1 MDDTVETSLV
11 AKYAALHVLLDEIA
25 DATSDAC
32 SETEVAELAITH
44 ERAVR
49 RMGSIGLRRILD
61 VSDRDAF
68 RSVQCATLTQFVGD
82 RLRVANP
89 KRRLKQVLAL
99 SQMHAMTGETLPPR
113 CPETAAAMAEGD
125 LSHEHV
131 DAVLSVMDKIPA
143 ATSPEV
149 REKAE
154 EQIADIARN
163 FSPKEIH
170 RAGARLLSHLD
181 PDGAEPSDR
190 DRARQRSLTVGNQ
203 DAQLMS
209 KLAGTLDPTTRAL
222 FEVMLSKWAKPGMN
236 NPDDEHSPRGGCDD
250 NAVDTD
256 ALTAA
261 AERDSRT
268 QAQRNHDALQAL
280 LRAAAD
286 GGVYGASHRG
296 LPPHIIISITE
307 SQLRERAGVGHTATG
322 TDLPMSDI
330 LTLAARAQMHLAV
343 FDDHTGEPLFYGR
356 TRRLAS
362 EVQRFLLFAQYGGCA
377 MPGCPAPFSHTE
389 MHHAKQDWATGGN
402 TDSTDLAPACGPHN
416 RAVHDRP
423 GGWQTE
429 KITDG
434 PDRGRFGW
442 VANGTTDPP
451 RTNHLHRPDQ
461 ILEDHAPPPDTESPV
476 ERALTLA
483 LREHIPPPPILVVE
497 MRTIPGLVID
507 MPGFERE

>member
-1 MDDTVETSLV
+1 MDDTVETTLV
-11 AKYAALHVLLDEIA
+11 ADYAALEQLLDRIA
-25 DATSDAC
+25 ATSSDAC
-32 SETEVAELAITH
+32 SESEVAQLAIDH
-44 ERAVR
+44 ERIVR
-49 RMGSIGLRRILD
+49 KLGSIGLRRIMD

-68 RSVQCATLTQFVGD
+68 RSVQCATLTQFVGE
-82 RLRVANP
+82 RLRVPNP

-99 SQMHAMTGETLPPR
+99 SQMHAMSGETLPPR

-131 DAVLSVMDKIPA
+131 DAVLSVMDKVPA

-149 REKAE
+149 QEKAE

-190 DRARQRSLTVGNQ
+190 DRARQRSLSLGVQGS
-203 DAQLMS
+203 DLMS
-209 KLAGTLDPTTRAL
+209 RLGGKLDPTTRAL

-250 NAVDTD
+250 GVDTD

-307 SQLRERAGVGHTATG
+307 SQLRDRAGVGHTATG
-322 TDLPMSDI
+322 TDLPMSKI
-330 LTLAARAQMHLAV
+330 VKLAAQAQMHLAV

-356 TRRLAS
+356 SRRLAS
-362 EVQRFLLFAQYGGCA
+362 EVQRFLMFAEYGGCS
-377 MPGCPAPFSHTE
+377 MPACPAPFTHTE
-389 MHHAKQDWATGGN
+389 AHHAEQDWAQGG
-402 TDSTDLAPACGPHN
+402 STDATDMAPACGPHN
-416 RAVHDRP
+416 RAVHDGD

-429 KITDG
+429 KITTG

-461 ILEDHAPPPDTESPV
+461 ILEDHAPPDPDWSDIEHRL
-476 ERALTLA
+476 ELILA
-483 LREHIPPPPILVVE
+483 EVDSEPTPPDPEPWMI
-497 MRTIPGLVID
+497 RVID
-507 MPGFERE
+507 YRAPVTPTR